1 MKRKAYVERYD
12 GVYTY
17 SWAVGKG
24 YVFEL
29 GLSESDIGSPAL
41 MRNQLLL
48 GSVTHNNRLHGWK
61 SMRVDLDVD
70 TISVPTYLY
79 EHVKAVLDHL
89 AFSAVEDD
97 SGHAGFSGPCSN
109 IDRLA
114 IKYPSGLKE
123 LTFTLAIFGVEP
135 FTIDPTTYF
144 FKNGEVCTLLITPS
158 NEDVLVLGTPVL
170 KVCSVN
176 ILKNSGALSYSFHSR
191 EKPGFLDNFRIFK

>member
-24 YVFEL
+24 YVFQL

-79 EHVKAVLDHL
+79 EHVKAVLDHV

-114 IKYPSGLKE
+114 IKYPSDIKE

-144 FKNGEVCTLLITPS
+144 FKF
-158 NEDVLVLGTPVL
+158 VL
-170 KVCSVN
+170 
-176 ILKNSGALSYSFHSR
+176 Y
-191 EKPGFLDNFRIFK
+191 